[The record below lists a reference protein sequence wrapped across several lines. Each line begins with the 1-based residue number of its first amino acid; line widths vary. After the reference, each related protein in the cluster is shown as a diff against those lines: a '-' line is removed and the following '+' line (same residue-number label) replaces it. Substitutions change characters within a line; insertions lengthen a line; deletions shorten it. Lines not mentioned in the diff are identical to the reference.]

1 MNTIEKGKKYVMNTY
16 NRFPIALDH
25 GDGMYVWDENG
36 KKYLDFLGGIAVNS
50 VGHNNPVL
58 AETISNQAKRLIHCS
73 NLYWTKPMAD
83 FAEKIINEGDLDRV
97 FFCNSGAESIEA
109 ALKLARKFGAK
120 TGRQEIITME
130 HSFHGRTF
138 AAVTATGQSHYHNGF
153 GDMLPHIKY
162 AKFNDIDS
170 VKNAVTENTCAI
182 LMEPLQGEGGIHP
195 AEKEFLL
202 AVRALCDEKD
212 IKLIFDEVQCGCGR
226 LGTYFAYQT
235 FGVVPDALCMAK
247 GIAGGLPMGA
257 MLAKEEFAECFAP
270 GDHASTFGGGPLATS
285 CANTVF
291 DLLHNGILDNVNK
304 NGAYLTQ
311 CLEEL
316 KKAHPAIIDVRG
328 IGYMQGAELNTPVAP
343 VISAAIEKGLLL
355 ANAGQ
360 YIIRFVP
367 SLIAEKE
374 HIDKA
379 VSILDEALKAANL

>member
-235 FGVVPDALCMAK
+235 FGVVPDVLCMAK